1 MNTRCEEWEIML
13 RESEDCQASPALQAH
28 ARQCSACAEK
38 LRQWQEISNAARS
51 LQKSW
56 HSPGL
61 WPRIHQALAVESQHG
76 PARILQQPWTVLETV
91 FRYWRIPAVAFM
103 LLLIAISAVWILR
116 QNYRAPETAGR
127 EGASEKRLLNE
138 RALKEIEAA
147 EAAYIQSIEK
157 LSSRIQPALEG
168 ASSPLMM
175 NYREKL
181 ALIDSAIADCRANI
195 DRNRFNAYLRKEL
208 LSIYQEKERTLVD
221 LIKENKNEQ
230 P

>member
-1 MNTRCEEWEIML
+1 MARREFYSNPGPFSKRCFATG
-13 RESEDCQASPALQAH
+13 ASRRWRL
-28 ARQCSACAEK
+28 CCFLS
-38 LRQWQEISNAARS
+38 RS
-51 LQKSW
+51 
-56 HSPGL
+56 P
-61 WPRIHQALAVESQHG
+61 P
-76 PARILQQPWTVLETV
+76 
-91 FRYWRIPAVAFM
+91 
-103 LLLIAISAVWILR
+103 
-116 QNYRAPETAGR
+116 AGR
-127 EGASEKRLLNE
+127 EAASEKRLLNE

>member
-1 MNTRCEEWEIML
+1 MNIRCEEWEVML
-13 RESEDCQASPALQAH
+13 RESEDCQASPALIAH
-28 ARQCSACAEK
+28 ARQCSTCAEK

-56 HSPGL
+56 HSPDL
-61 WPRIHQALAVESQHG
+61 WPRIHQALAAESQHA
-76 PARILQQPWTVLETV
+76 PARIFPQSWKVLGTV
-91 FRYWRIPAVAFM
+91 FRYWRIPAAAFM

-127 EGASEKRLLNE
+127 ETASEQRLLSE
-138 RALKEIEAA
+138 QALREIEAA

-157 LSSRIQPALEG
+157 LSSLIQPALDG

-181 ALIDSAIADCRANI
+181 MLTDSAIAECRANI

-208 LSIYQEKERTLVD
+208 LSIYQEKERTLADV
-221 LIKENKNEQ
+221 IKENKNEQ